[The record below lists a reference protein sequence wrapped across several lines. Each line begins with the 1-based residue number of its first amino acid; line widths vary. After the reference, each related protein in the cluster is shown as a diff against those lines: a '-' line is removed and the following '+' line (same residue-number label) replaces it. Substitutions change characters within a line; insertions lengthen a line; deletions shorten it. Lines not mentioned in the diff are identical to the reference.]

1 MKILQNPKQ
10 NIIIICVLVGLV
22 LALIASNVYMY
33 IQKNTPEPKAVVQ
46 NDEKT
51 KLKTEIDSLEAQM
64 EQVNES
70 KTKMSVEMEA
80 KNDSLK
86 AQIKILRHKLAKN
99 TLTIAE

>member
-10 NIIIICVLVGLV
+10 NIIIICVLIGLV

-33 IQKNTPEPKAVVQ
+33 IQKNTPEPKVVVQ
-46 NDEKT
+46 NDEKI
-51 KLKTEIDSLEAQM
+51 KLKTELDSLEAQI

-70 KTKMSVEMEA
+70 KTKMSVEMQA

-86 AQIKILRHKLAKN
+86 TQIKVLRRKLHQN
-99 TLTIAE
+99 N